1 MLAEI
6 AIAPKKYS
14 SLPTMQYYLI
24 VSQTEPFVEV
34 YSQNNDKWEFACFTT
49 LEETIPLPQLDAT
62 LTMKA
67 IFEGI
72 F

>member
-1 MLAEI
+1 
-6 AIAPKKYS
+6 
-14 SLPTMQYYLI
+14 

-34 YSQNNDKWEFACFTT
+34 YSRNNDKWEFTCFTT

-67 IFEGI
+67 IFEGV